1 MKVIKI
7 HHPMADSLQF
17 SEPVV
22 LAMGFFDGIHLGHQ
36 QVIKTAVNRAKQLGI
51 KAAVLTYDHHPQVV
65 YKRLDEHD
73 RRYLT
78 LPEQK
83 FQLLEQLGVDQ
94 VFLINYSYAFQDQTP
109 AEFIQNYL
117 VRFNAQVVVAGFDH
131 TYGEKQIATM
141 ERLPEFSQGRFEII
155 TVPKLQQQAQK
166 VSSTAIK
173 ESLDS
178 GNVTSVNKMLGRNF
192 TTIGTVVHGEQ
203 VGRTIG
209 YPTINV
215 EHNPLQWLPTIG
227 IYVVRVK
234 IGEVWYQGMASIGK
248 NVTFYNDHPV
258 TVEINLLDFKQNVYG
273 EVVTV
278 EWLKYLRGEEKF
290 ASVEELIDQLQVDE
304 QNTRQF
310 FGTNS
315 N

>member
-17 SEPVV
+17 SEPIV

-36 QVIKTAVNRAKQLGI
+36 QVIQTAVDRAKQLGI
-51 KAAVLTYDHHPQVV
+51 KSAVLTYDHHPQIV
-65 YKRLDEHD
+65 YNRLNDHD

-83 FQLLEQLGVDQ
+83 LQLLEKLGVDQ
-94 VFLINYSYAFQDQTP
+94 VFIINYSYAFQDQTP

-117 VRFNAQVVVAGFDH
+117 VRFKAQVVVAGFDH
-131 TYGEKQIATM
+131 TYGEKHIATM
-141 ERLPEFSQGRFEII
+141 DRLPEYSQGQFEII
-155 TVPKLQQQAQK
+155 TVPKLQQQSQK

-173 ESLDS
+173 AALDN
-178 GNVTSVNKMLGRNF
+178 GNVTVVNEMLGRNF
-192 TTIGTVVHGEQ
+192 ATKGTVVHGEQ

-215 EHNPLQWLPTIG
+215 DHDPLQWLPTIG
-227 IYVVRVK
+227 IYVVKVK
-234 IGEVWYQGMASIGK
+234 VGDAWYQGMASIGK
-248 NVTFYNDHPV
+248 NVTFYSNHPI
-258 TVEINLLDFKQNVYG
+258 TVEVNLLDFNRNVYG

-278 EWLKYLRGEEKF
+278 EWLKYLHDEEKF
-290 ASVEELIDQLQVDE
+290 DGIDELIEQLQIDE
-304 QNTRQF
+304 QDTRQF
-310 FGTNS
+310 FKQNE

>member
-1 MKVIKI
+1 
-7 HHPMADSLQF
+7 MADSLQF

-36 QVIKTAVNRAKQLGI
+36 QVIKTAVNWAKQLGI